1 MTTMMMIQTS
11 WRLSELVCVV
21 FLPIGRGVF
30 LSTLWRLSSFSYSY
44 PPSLTLGSLYLKS
57 SFSRWNFPRLILWWC
72 EIIVFS
78 CLPKLLWPYGSGCD
92 VCLFEIIG
100 FWKPKTGHFEN
111 PNSPTFCSSVLSLI
125 WSRVEKIFLWRRVR
139 CLCLWSEVPPP
150 NRINHPPRSN
160 SKYYCNALWFWE
172 HIFPSSQ
179 TRHINK
185 RLPGWTEAKSMS
197 TDLFKGYV
205 GPRALK

>member
-1 MTTMMMIQTS
+1 MIQTS
-11 WRLSELVCVV
+11 SRLSELVCVY
-21 FLPIGRGVF
+21 FLPFGRGVF
-30 LSTLWRLSSFSYSY
+30 LSTLWRLSSFPYSY
-44 PPSLTLGSLYLKS
+44 LLYLTPWVVSIIKIS
-57 SFSRWNFPRLILWWC
+57 HCNFLKVDLMGVWNHRILTTKLLWLYESGSDVCFC
-72 EIIVFS
+72 EIIGT
-78 CLPKLLWPYGSGCD
+78 L
-92 VCLFEIIG
+92 
-100 FWKPKTGHFEN
+100 KTGHFEN
-111 PNSPTFCSSVLSLI
+111 PNSPTFCSSALSLI
-125 WSRVEKIFLWRRVR
+125 WSRVEEIFLWRRVR

-160 SKYYCNALWFWE
+160 SKYYCNVLWFWE